1 MEIMRVKYKHKS
13 SLYRDVTAV
22 ALFLA
27 IIVVTSNW
35 FDNSGL
41 VFIEGIVGLAA
52 LLFRALELGKKN
64 EKEVLSIT
72 GTGITNQ
79 WGTFGWDRIKSIH
92 IEGKHFLL
100 FTAIEKDQTEKAFRY
115 DLSELAIDRKDLDAL
130 ITHHQNKF
138 GK

>member
-1 MEIMRVKYKHKS
+1 MKVRYKHKS

-27 IIVVTSNW
+27 IVVVTSNW

-41 VFIEGIVGLAA
+41 LFIEGIVGLAA

-79 WGTFGWDRIKSIH
+79 WGNFGWDRIRNIH

-100 FTAIEKDQTEKAFRY
+100 FTAIEYDQTEKAFRY
-115 DLSELAIDRKDLDAL
+115 DLRDLAIDRNDLDLL
-130 ITHHQNKF
+130 IAHHQNEF